1 MYVCIC
7 NAVTEHQIAEAV
19 KTGARTLLDLRRD
32 LGVSSEC
39 GCCAAYARECLERA
53 KEAQRKAAKSGH
65 SDA

>member
-39 GCCAAYARECLERA
+39 GCCAA
-53 KEAQRKAAKSGH
+53 
-65 SDA
+65 